1 MSPAPKSKSKEK
13 TTSTS
18 NKLTKDQNP
27 QKPTQ
32 KPTLSNGGGSGA
44 LASAYNPVSGTFHAL
59 DPADPATLLLNPGK
73 FRSIDE
79 PDDHSPTSHGDFDS
93 ASNHDSCSGESED
106 TVPKANSNGLGAAS
120 TGPSRTDSVPGCDS
134 EKREKIRQKNE
145 KKHQRQ
151 RERRAQE
158 LHEKCSGYLMSRKL
172 ESLSQQL
179 VAMGFSQEQATMAL
193 IQNEGRVEESVA
205 WLFEGGEESRQPEGS
220 APDLHCG
227 VGLKIDI
234 ADELAKIVELE
245 KRYKCT
251 KQEVE
256 RAVVACEGD
265 LVKAE
270 ENLKAQKQEAAAVA
284 AAIRPKTPP
293 PLPAKPEE
301 MALHVSA
308 NQRLPLQTKVFGSVQ
323 LPLQQQ
329 KKVERDF
336 NYVRSQEPMKNLVPP
351 LDRLPV
357 NPVNLDYRLKQQQH
371 AATEKRW
378 PVGPGNP
385 NSYPA
390 SSSHMPVSVSQL
402 KSEPHFP
409 VSSNVMKGGTAPVGA
424 GQLHPLREPVVV
436 MQRPQT
442 INPGK
447 QNLPS
452 TSLGLG
458 HSNGSIPGLVESKM
472 FNRGLGQSIPGL
484 GHVSNNG
491 TTNGTVSMHQFVN
504 QSHLDMPV
512 TTSWSNGSPLTSPSS
527 LGLFTSW
534 GSSRSLN
541 GTQQNEWGNGGGGG
555 SPCDYTSIDW
565 SLDLALLNSS
575 SNTSIGS
582 DRLSNTWSTMFM
594 GGSGNMVRRG
604 STVNINTGGGG
615 PYLSGLQEGAGNEA
629 RFNEWTS
636 PFSGED
642 ILGASRKFVMS
653 PPCRSG
659 DGFLE

>member
-13 TTSTS
+13 TNSTS
-18 NKLTKDQNP
+18 NKLAKDQIP

-32 KPTLSNGGGSGA
+32 KPALANGGGSGA

-59 DPADPATLLLNPGK
+59 DSTDPSTLLLNPVK
-73 FRSIDE
+73 FHSIDE

-106 TVPKANSNGLGAAS
+106 TVPKANGNGSGVAT
-120 TGPSRTDSVPGCDS
+120 TGHSRTDSVPGCDS

-205 WLFEGGEESRQPEGS
+205 WLFEGGEDSRQPEGS

-234 ADELAKIVELE
+234 TDELAKIVELE
-245 KRYKCT
+245 RRYKCT

-270 ENLKAQKQEAAAVA
+270 ENLKSQKQEAAAVA
-284 AAIRPKTPP
+284 AAARPKTPP
-293 PLPAKPEE
+293 IPSKPEE
-301 MALHVSA
+301 MAMHVSA
-308 NQRLPLQTKVFGSVQ
+308 NQRLPVQTKVAVQ
-323 LPLQQQ
+323 PPLQQQ
-329 KKVERDF
+329 RRVERDF
-336 NYVRSQEPMKNLVPP
+336 NYLRSQEPTKNLVQPV
-351 LDRLPV
+351 DRLPV
-357 NPVNLDYRLKQQQH
+357 NPANLDYRLKQQQNG
-371 AATEKRW
+371 AAEKRW
-378 PVGPGNP
+378 PVGPGN
-385 NSYPA
+385 NSYPP
-390 SSSHMPVSVSQL
+390 SSSHMPVSVPQL
-402 KSEPHFP
+402 KPEPHFP
-409 VSSNVMKGGTAPVGA
+409 VSGSVMKGSTGPIGT
-424 GQLHPLREPVVV
+424 GQLHQLREPVVV

-442 INPGK
+442 VNPGK

-472 FNRGLGQSIPGL
+472 YNRALGQSIPGL

-491 TTNGTVSMHQFVN
+491 STNGSASMHQFVN
-504 QSHLDMPV
+504 QSHVDIPV
-512 TTSWSNGSPLTSPSS
+512 TTSWSNGSSLTSPSS

-534 GSSRSLN
+534 GASQPLN
-541 GTQQNEWGNGGGGG
+541 GTQQNEWGNGRGGGYT
-555 SPCDYTSIDW
+555 CDYTAIDW

-575 SNTSIGS
+575 SNNSIGS
-582 DRLSNTWSTMFM
+582 ERLSNTWSTMFM
-594 GGSGNMVRRG
+594 GGPGNMVRRD
-604 STVNINTGGGG
+604 STININTGVVV
-615 PYLSGLQEGAGNEA
+615 PHLLGLHEVTGNDA

-642 ILGASRKFVMS
+642 ILGASRKFVTS
-653 PPCRSG
+653 PCRSG
-659 DGFLE
+659 DSFFE

>member
-18 NKLTKDQNP
+18 NKLTKDQNTQKSM
-27 QKPTQ
+27 QKPA
-32 KPTLSNGGGSGA
+32 LSNGGGSGT
-44 LASAYNPVSGTFHAL
+44 LPSAYNPISGTFHSL
-59 DPADPATLLLNPGK
+59 DPADPTTLLLNPVK
-73 FRSIDE
+73 FRSVDD

-106 TVPKANSNGLGAAS
+106 TVPKASSNGS
-120 TGPSRTDSVPGCDS
+120 GPSSHSRNDSVPGCDN

-205 WLFEGGEESRQPEGS
+205 WLFEGGEDSRQPEGS

-234 ADELAKIVELE
+234 TDELAKIVELE

-265 LVKAE
+265 LSKAE
-270 ENLKAQKQEAAAVA
+270 ENLKAQKQEAAALA
-284 AAIRPKTPP
+284 AATQPKTPP
-293 PLPAKPEE
+293 PVPPKPEE
-301 MALHVSA
+301 IALPMLA
-308 NQRLPLQTKVFGSVQ
+308 NQRQPVQTKVVGSVQ
-323 LPLQQQ
+323 PPLQQQ
-329 KKVERDF
+329 RKLDRDF
-336 NYVRSQEPMKNLVPP
+336 NYTRPQEPMKSLVQP
-351 LDRLPV
+351 LDRPPVKPVLP
-357 NPVNLDYRLKQQQH
+357 DYRLKQQQH
-371 AATEKRW
+371 ASTEKRW

-390 SSSHMPVSVSQL
+390 SASHMHVSAPQL
-402 KSEPHFP
+402 KPEQHYP
-409 VSSNVMKGGTAPVGA
+409 VSSGVMKGGAFPIGA
-424 GQLHPLREPVVV
+424 GQVHPIREPVVV

-447 QNLPS
+447 QNIPS
-452 TSLGLG
+452 TSPGLG

-472 FNRGLGQSIPGL
+472 YNRELGQSIPGL

-491 TTNGTVSMHQFVN
+491 SANGNASLHQFVN
-504 QSHLDMPV
+504 RSHLDVPV
-512 TTSWSNGSPLTSPSS
+512 TTSWSNGSSLNSPSS
-527 LGLFTSW
+527 LGLFTGL

-541 GTQQNEWGNGGGGG
+541 STQQNEWGSGTGGYA
-555 SPCDYTSIDW
+555 CDYTSIDW
-565 SLDLALLNSS
+565 SLDTALLNSS
-575 SNTSIGS
+575 SNNSIGS
-582 DRLSNTWSTMFM
+582 KRLSNTWSTMFM
-594 GGSGNMVRRG
+594 GGAGNMVRNG
-604 STVNINTGGGG
+604 SRVNINTGGGG
-615 PYLSGLQEGAGNEA
+615 PYMSGLQDSTGNEP

-642 ILGASRKFVMS
+642 ILGASRKFGMS
-653 PPCRSG
+653 PPCRTG
-659 DGFLE
+659 DSFLE